1 MMKPILN
8 LFDKVRPQIFLAL
21 LILGGV
27 ALAGVQLDNEVAM
40 GTAVGGIIALAM
52 KVLENE

>member
-1 MMKPILN
+1 MRPILN
-8 LFDKVRPQIFLAL
+8 LLDKVRPQIFLAL

-27 ALAGVQLDNEVAM
+27 AVAGVRLDNEVAM